1 MLSFITGLAA
11 GCVHVV
17 AGPDHLAAVAPMA
30 AERPGLAAKTGFKW
44 GLGHGIGACFI
55 GFLAIAFRSAIDVEA
70 VSGWMEFLV
79 GFMLLGIGVW
89 AILRVRKIDIHVHQH
104 THDDKAHKHI
114 HVHDADAVH
123 DESEHSHSHAA
134 LYVGALHGAAGTGH
148 LLAVLPSLA
157 MSAVD
162 ATMYLAAYFIAA
174 VASMTLFG
182 WVLGLV
188 ANGKRLRWSMY
199 GSACASMII
208 GCYWIATTWP
218 GVAEG

>member
-30 AERPGLAAKTGFKW
+30 AERPGLAARTGFKW

-55 GFLAIAFRSAIDVEA
+55 GFLAIAFRQMIDVEA
-70 VSGWMEFLV
+70 VSSWMEFLV

-89 AILRVRKIDIHVHQH
+89 AIMRTSRIEIHVHQH
-104 THDDKAHKHI
+104 QHDGDEHKHI
-114 HVHDADAVH
+114 HVHDADANH
-123 DESEHSHSHAA
+123 EAEGHSHSHAA
-134 LYVGALHGAAGTGH
+134 VYVGALHGAAGTGH

-157 MSAVD
+157 MPALD
-162 ATMYLAAYFIAA
+162 ATLYLSAYLLGA

-182 WVLGLV
+182 WVLGYV
-188 ANGKRLRWSMY
+188 ATGRRLRWSMY
-199 GSACASMII
+199 ASALASIAI
-208 GCYWIATTWP
+208 GGYWIATTWP
-218 GVAEG
+218 GAAS